1 MCRYSPDFVVNLY
14 INLAYLFKLLLAN
27 SKLEMARKVPLI
39 VILGS
44 TGTGKT
50 KLSIE
55 LAERFGGEIISADS
69 MQVYSKLDI
78 VTAKAT
84 KAEQARAK
92 HHLLDIAK
100 PGEAFTVVNFRDAA
114 LSIAEDLMSKS
125 KFPIV
130 VGGTNYYIES
140 LLWNIL
146 VVDDNS
152 NKSDDIKNKPAIKIT
167 ENLLETKL
175 SSEELHNLLKKVDPH
190 SANRMHPNNRRKILR
205 ALEVYQKSGETLTS
219 IFKNQRSASGANR
232 LGGPLRYPNTIL
244 FWLRCNQDVLKER
257 LEKRVDS
264 MVELGLLSEL
274 RSFYKENLIN
284 SCEHKYTKGILQ
296 TIGLKEFIPYLEKFN
311 EDDDK
316 KNEAYLK
323 SNNYKLPEPSGMDGV
338 NDRPQGFDVL
348 MSCLERLKLVTNR
361 YSKKQ
366 LKWIKN
372 RFLASVDRQV
382 PDLYKLDTSDVS
394 HWNSEVYMKAVDVIE
409 SIQNGVEP
417 KLKPMEKVE
426 HPGKGLNEETT
437 NYCQT
442 CERVF
447 IGEFQW
453 KLHLSSNK
461 HKRKKESLKKKEKA
475 STVANCI
482 SEK

>member
-1 MCRYSPDFVVNLY
+1 M
-14 INLAYLFKLLLAN
+14 I
-27 SKLEMARKVPLI
+27 RKVPLV

-50 KLSIE
+50 KLSLE

-92 HHLLDIAK
+92 HHLLDVAK

-114 LSIAEDLMSKS
+114 LSITEDLMSKS
-125 KFPIV
+125 KIPIV

-140 LLWNIL
+140 LLWNML
-146 VVDDNS
+146 VVNDSHKANEADL
-152 NKSDDIKNKPAIKIT
+152 KPTIKIT
-167 ENLLETKL
+167 ENLLETKMT
-175 SSEELHNLLKKVDPH
+175 SEDLHVLLKKVDPT
-190 SANRMHPNNRRKILR
+190 SANRIHPNNRRKIIR

-219 IFKNQRSASGANR
+219 IFENQRSEAGGNR

-244 FWLRCNQDVLKER
+244 FWLRCNQDVLNER

-264 MVELGLLSEL
+264 MLELGLLPEI
-274 RSFYKENLIN
+274 RNFYKENLID
-284 SCEHKYTKGILQ
+284 SCENKYTKGILQ
-296 TIGLKEFIPYLEKFN
+296 TIGLKEFIPYLEQFN
-311 EDDDK
+311 EEDDQ

-323 SNNYKLPEPSGMDGV
+323 SNNYKISEPNGVKVDGV
-338 NDRPQGFDVL
+338 NDRPKGYDVL
-348 MSCLERLKLVTNR
+348 ISCLDRLKLVTNR

-366 LKWIKN
+366 IKWIKN
-372 RFLASVDRQV
+372 RFLSYIDRQV

-394 HWNSEVYMKAVDVIE
+394 QWNSEVYLPAVDVIE
-409 SIQNGVEP
+409 SIINGVKP
-417 KLKPMEKVE
+417 KLEPLEKLD

-437 NYCQT
+437 NYCPT

-453 KLHLSSNK
+453 NLHLTSNK
-461 HKRKKESLKKKEKA
+461 HKKRKESQRKKEKA
-475 STVANCI
+475 ASSIPLPETTKAEGTEENTLKYV
-482 SEK
+482 